1 MDLLQVPLYYNFSQ
15 SIPSFLSVRKLAV
28 FDWEWFRHGYYGFDL
43 SLWLKGKWGVRTHY
57 TAFQTGRVANK
68 KTHPPRQGS
77 DENLLL
83 LDDGVAADEG
93 KFLGFAGD
101 NIVNAQNSI
110 GQPYNAENPE
120 DDAENPAD
128 QSDATQDP
136 SQNPGND
143 TDDAQD
149 DALVYMELR
158 EFGILGKEQGNEPQ
172 NADVAENAQ
181 QLVAFNIFR
190 AAFSSVVLGTVNQFP
205 QIVVISHYSVPLFN
219 NRYGEANPHL
229 FNIIIRFKKLSSEIL
244 CPLPWRGSQGQQNG
258 GRNQQPQHD
267 TGAEQ
272 NGKQRFHKYYL
283 RQKNLN
289 QSRSHL

>member
-68 KTHPPRQGS
+68 KTPPPRQGS

-93 KFLGFAGD
+93 QFLGLAGD
-101 NIVNAQNSI
+101 GIVDAQNRI
-110 GQPYNAENPE
+110 GQPYNAEDPE

-128 QSDATQDP
+128 QSDTAQDF

-143 TDDAQD
+143 ADDAQD
-149 DALVYMELR
+149 DALVDMEYH
-158 EFGILGKEQGNEPQ
+158 ILGIPAKEQGNEPQ
-172 NADVAENAQ
+172 NDDVAQNAI

-190 AAFSSVVLGTVNQFP
+190 AALGRVIIGAVNQFP
-205 QIVVISHYSVPLFN
+205 QIVFIHFQSLFS
-219 NRYGEANPHL
+219 
-229 FNIIIRFKKLSSEIL
+229 IIGMVRRTLIFFILSS
-244 CPLPWRGSQGQQNG
+244 
-258 GRNQQPQHD
+258 D
-267 TGAEQ
+267 
-272 NGKQRFHKYYL
+272 F
-283 RQKNLN
+283 
-289 QSRSHL
+289 

>member
-1 MDLLQVPLYYNFSQ
+1 MIGNGSGMAIMVLTFLYGLKENGEFGHIIPLFRQ
-15 SIPSFLSVRKLAV
+15 DALRTKKL
-28 FDWEWFRHGYYGFDL
+28 
-43 SLWLKGKWGVRTHY
+43 
-57 TAFQTGRVANK
+57 
-68 KTHPPRQGS
+68 PRFKQGS

-93 KFLGFAGD
+93 QFLGFAGD

-149 DALVYMELR
+149 DALVYMELCKL
-158 EFGILGKEQGNEPQ
+158 GILGKEQGNEPQ

-190 AAFSSVVLGTVNQFP
+190 AALGSAVLGTVNQFP

-244 CPLPWRGSQGQQNG
+244 CPLPWRGSQGQQNSG
-258 GRNQQPQHD
+258 
-267 TGAEQ
+267 
-272 NGKQRFHKYYL
+272 
-283 RQKNLN
+283 
-289 QSRSHL
+289 

>member
-1 MDLLQVPLYYNFSQ
+1 MIGNGSGMAIMVLTFLYGLKENGEFGHIIPLFRQ
-15 SIPSFLSVRKLAV
+15 DALRTKKL
-28 FDWEWFRHGYYGFDL
+28 
-43 SLWLKGKWGVRTHY
+43 
-57 TAFQTGRVANK
+57 
-68 KTHPPRQGS
+68 PRFKQGS

-93 KFLGFAGD
+93 QFLGFAGD

-190 AAFSSVVLGTVNQFP
+190 AAFSSAVLGAVNQFP
-205 QIVVISHYSVPLFN
+205 QIVFIHFQSLFSIIG
-219 NRYGEANPHL
+219 YGEANPHL
-229 FNIIIRFKKLSSEIL
+229 FYIIIRFLKMSSEISCSL
-244 CPLPWRGSQGQQNG
+244 SPCVSQGQQNG

-267 TGAEQ
+267 TGTEQ
-272 NGKQRFHKYYL
+272 NGKQRFHKNYL
-283 RQKNLN
+283 RQKISTKSVTPIERKWIAVC
-289 QSRSHL
+289 SRHFERIFVYKLDTK